1 MPSGKDNTDL
11 TLDRCD
17 GSDSRTVFREVTR
30 KKQQLSEKECEEIL
44 KQEVRGV
51 LAVHGDGGYPY
62 ALPIN
67 FYFDEESKKLYFHS
81 GKVGHKLD
89 AIASNDKVSFCVY
102 DKGYHKDGHW
112 SLNIRSVIIFGR
124 MQMVEEWSDELM
136 VRFCK
141 RFTSDMAYIDSEIEH
156 FRSNTAVLCLTIEH
170 MTGKLVN
177 EA

>member
-1 MPSGKDNTDL
+1 MFRDL
-11 TLDRCD
+11 
-17 GSDSRTVFREVTR
+17 TR
-30 KKQQLSEKECEEIL
+30 KKQKLSTVECKEIL

-51 LAVHGDGGYPY
+51 LAVNGDDGYPY

-67 FYFDEESKKLYFHS
+67 FYYDEESNTIYFHS

-89 AIASNDKVSFCVY
+89 AIAKSDKVSFCVY

-112 SLNIRSVIIFGR
+112 SLNIKSVIVFGR
-124 MQMVEEWSDELM
+124 IHVVDGWSDELM
-136 VRFCK
+136 VDFCR
-141 RFTSDMAYIDSEIEH
+141 RFTNDTDYIYNEIKKFGEK
-156 FRSNTAVLCLTIEH
+156 TVVLCLEIEH

>member
-1 MPSGKDNTDL
+1 M
-11 TLDRCD
+11 
-17 GSDSRTVFREVTR
+17 FRNLTR
-30 KKQQLSEKECEEIL
+30 KKQKLSMVECKEIL

-51 LAVHGDGGYPY
+51 LAVNGDDGYPY

-67 FYFDEESKKLYFHS
+67 YYFEEESNRIYFHS

-89 AIASNDKVSFCVY
+89 AIAKSDKVSFCVY

-124 MQMVEEWSDELM
+124 MQIVDDWSDELM
-136 VRFCK
+136 VNFCK
-141 RFTSDMAYIDSEIEH
+141 RFTGDMEYIYSEIEK
-156 FRSNTAVLCLTIEH
+156 FKSNTAVLCLEIEH

>member
-1 MPSGKDNTDL
+1 M
-11 TLDRCD
+11 
-17 GSDSRTVFREVTR
+17 FRNLTR
-30 KKQQLSEKECEEIL
+30 KKQKLSTVECKEIL

-51 LAVHGDGGYPY
+51 LAVNGDDGYPY

-67 FYFDEESKKLYFHS
+67 YYFEEESNRIYFHS

-89 AIASNDKVSFCVY
+89 AIAKSDKVSFCVY

-124 MQMVEEWSDELM
+124 MQIVDDWSDELM
-136 VRFCK
+136 VNFCK
-141 RFTSDMAYIDSEIEH
+141 RFTGDMEYIYSEIEK
-156 FRSNTAVLCLTIEH
+156 FKSNTAVLCLEIEH
-170 MTGKLVN
+170 LTGKLVN